1 MYLRTT
7 NNSGAIGKQ
16 TLVNF
21 AVGQGIQVCA
31 DDDWA
36 AAAQCYKIGR
46 THMQPAGNVMGKKYE
61 KKAAA

>member
-36 AAAQCYKIGR
+36 AAAQRCTIGR
-46 THMQPAGNVMGKKYE
+46 AQVQPEGNGMRQECK
-61 KKAAA
+61 